1 MGLKIT
7 TSLHTNKGET
17 SEMYLN
23 IENIMISKQNT
34 NNVMFNKY
42 ISKEA
47 RDTNANDRCE
57 CFEVASSYMLDFE
70 QGELST
76 TYLYELIY
84 SMVKTKLEAQGLIVE
99 DLK

>member
-1 MGLKIT
+1 MALKIT
-7 TSLHTNKGET
+7 TPLHTNKGET

-23 IENIMISKQNT
+23 IENITINKQNM

-42 ISKEA
+42 INKAA
-47 RDTNANDRCE
+47 RDTNPNDRCE
-57 CFEVASSYMLDFE
+57 CFEVSSSYMLDFK
-70 QGELST
+70 QGELSD

-84 SMVKTKLEAQGLIVE
+84 DMVKTKLEAKGLVVE

>member
-23 IENIMISKQNT
+23 IENIMVSKQNM

-42 ISKEA
+42 INKEA
-47 RDTNANDRCE
+47 RDTDANNRCE
-57 CFEVASSYMLDFE
+57 CFEVSSSYMLDFE
-70 QGELST
+70 QGDLSEK
-76 TYLYELIY
+76 YLYDLVY
-84 SMVKTKLEAQGLIVE
+84 GMVKTKLEAQGLVVE